1 MGGGRRGNMMNTR
14 SKLIAAAALAGC
26 AAPALAQSVAP
37 AAADDGLGDIVVT
50 ATRRS
55 ESAQNISTNVAA
67 FTANSLVAAN
77 ITNSVDLQQ
86 HVPGLVF
93 STNGSFGQPY
103 IRGIGSDIIN
113 PGADSPVA
121 TYIDGA
127 YQTRQTASVVDF
139 FDDERVEVL
148 KGPQGALYGRNATGG
163 ALNIITAKPGDEAGV
178 AGTASYGNYDRV
190 QLRGM
195 VNVPL
200 ADGVAARVAGIYT
213 RRDGYAYNPY
223 LDTRLDGETSYG
235 GRASLRAK
243 AGERVI
249 ITLSGE
255 YIHEDD
261 TRNNANRLIVAPGL
275 PAPVLDFAPVFGYP
289 APAIPADPRIINNDF
304 PGRIY
309 LQQKRLN
316 LTLDWDLDFAS
327 LRSVTGYTDLRNFGE
342 FDLDGTEVGYA
353 YDREDD
359 RSRAL
364 TESLQ
369 LASRTD
375 GRFHWIVGADYLHE
389 HATQNFDARLF
400 SFLLPA
406 GTPLLG
412 DASPLTGIVWRSRL
426 NTNAWSAYADAQYDV
441 TSTLRLLASA
451 RYSSER
457 KRAIFG
463 RTYIDPFGI
472 VLGGAAQAP
481 AGTVLPGLGTVID
494 PVAGTIAFAL
504 PPKARFHR
512 VTPKVGVEFRPRPG
526 LLFYASATNG
536 FKSGGFNLQNNGETF
551 RPEKIWSY
559 EAGVKSTLLDNRLR
573 ANLSGFYY
581 DYTDLQ
587 VIRFDGLANNVN
599 NADARIYGFEMELEA
614 KPARN
619 LTIGA
624 SFAYLNARYT
634 RYLTINSNFP
644 AQGTVDLD
652 GNVLPKSPRFSET
665 ASVDYVLP
673 LNGAAEL
680 DLRGEIRMVSDTNFD
695 QFETRALVQDGYALV
710 NGRVTFRP
718 AGGKWS
724 LAAFGRNLTNAT
736 YKQSFVRVDQFF
748 GTVANYAAPR
758 TYGVEVGVDF

>member
-1 MGGGRRGNMMNTR
+1 MNTR
-14 SKLIAAAALAGC
+14 LKPILAAALAGC
-26 AAPALAQSVAP
+26 AAPALAQGGAPVAE
-37 AAADDGLGDIVVT
+37 AGDGIDDIVVT

-67 FTANSLVAAN
+67 FTADGLAAAN

-86 HVPGLVF
+86 HVPGLIF

-163 ALNIITAKPGDEAGV
+163 ALNIITAKPADTAGF

-195 VNVPL
+195 ANLPL

-223 LDTRLDGETSYG
+223 LDTRLDGEKSYG
-235 GRASLRAK
+235 VRASLRAK
-243 AGERVI
+243 ASERVTVI
-249 ITLSGE
+249 LSGE

-275 PAPVLDFAPVFGYP
+275 PAPVLNFAPVFGYP

-309 LQQKRLN
+309 LRQKRLN
-316 LTLDWDLDFAS
+316 LTVDWDLDFAS
-327 LRSVTGYTDLRNFGE
+327 LRSVTGYTDLRNFGA
-342 FDLDGTEVGYA
+342 FDLDGSEVGYA

-359 RSRAL
+359 TSRAW

-369 LASRTD
+369 LASNAG
-375 GRFHWIVGADYLHE
+375 GRFRWIVGADYLHE

-400 SFLLPA
+400 SFLFPP

-412 DASPLTGIVWRSRL
+412 DASPVTGIIWRSRL
-426 NTNAWSAYADAQYDV
+426 GTDAWSAYADVQYDV
-441 TSTLRLLASA
+441 SDRLRLLASA

-457 KRAIFG
+457 KRAVFG
-463 RTYIDPFGI
+463 RTYVDPFGI

-481 AGTVLPGLGTVID
+481 AGTVFPGLGTVTD
-494 PVAGTIAFAL
+494 PVAGTIGFDL
-504 PPKARFHR
+504 SPRARFHR
-512 VTPKVGVEFRPRPG
+512 VTPKIAVEFRPRPG

-559 EAGVKSTLLDNRLR
+559 EAGLKSTLLDNRLR

-599 NADARIYGFEMELEA
+599 NADARIYGLEMELEA

-619 LTIGA
+619 LTIGVNV
-624 SFAYLNARYT
+624 AYLNARYT

-644 AQGTVDLD
+644 AQGIVDLA
-652 GNVLPKSPRFSET
+652 GNVLPKSPKFSQT
-665 ASVDYVLP
+665 ASIDYLLP
-673 LNGAAEL
+673 L
-680 DLRGEIRMVSDTNFD
+680 RGTGEVNLHGEVRMVSDTNFD
-695 QFETRALVQDGYALV
+695 QFETRALIQDGYALF
-710 NGRVTFRP
+710 NGRITFRP
-718 AGGKWS
+718 ADRKWS
-724 LAAFGRNLTNAT
+724 VSAFGRNLTDVT

-758 TYGVEVGVDF
+758 TYGVEIGLDF